1 MTSNYTYKPLNEA
14 AKEIRVLCFEPQES
28 EGEILKGRIEHISL
42 LEEPA
47 TKYLAVS
54 YTWGDALIRR
64 TISIDGVEI
73 SVPVNSEIALRNLHN
88 PTAIQYRLEGSE
100 HAALAS
106 DAVMEDGV
114 CRIWLDAVCINQDDL
129 RERAQQVGLMH
140 DVYSKA
146 VAVLVWLGEDPAG
159 IAQPAF
165 ESVYELARTGISS
178 LFAAM
183 SNDGNGRGE
192 FVVRREDLPE
202 TVDRGHIQALFS
214 LPWFERVWTIQE
226 AVLNEQTVV
235 ILGRRSIDYST
246 VQLAC
251 MSLAQRHY
259 NNDAAGGPISGV
271 DLAVYRTKFNRNR
284 AEDPN
289 RLVDLLERM
298 PFFSAT
304 EPRDRVYG
312 ALGLISDDTTH
323 SIIDPSYTR
332 TLPEVYARATVAGIV
347 CSGLLRALMKAGN
360 VHRPDPEDEMD
371 KEMPSWA
378 IKCHWKWSEELPVRV
393 YSYRDV
399 QECSTDFSQL
409 PDSVEKS
416 GWRVLP
422 LHGVF
427 LGGII
432 SVSRVITME
441 DFSNHRQMVEMIQ
454 SLYLQTSAAL
464 PESESE
470 GLGIIIRILWVLCEA
485 RYFKLFLGM
494 SDEEE
499 FIEMFM
505 NQLGSFAGLLK
516 IIWDTDYA
524 GFDTEDLHDMLEL
537 LDRMLNMGAKGRRFF
552 ITHNG
557 ILGRGMPT
565 TEPGDLV
572 CELKGGEV
580 PFMLRK
586 EGEFFKLIGDCF
598 ADRLDDIFIMGASIT
613 DDISSLM
620 TFNLI

>member
-1 MTSNYTYKPLNEA
+1 MAGKYTYKPLNEA

-28 EGEILKGRIEHISL
+28 DADVLKGSIEHISL
-42 LEEPA
+42 LEEPV

-54 YTWGDALIRR
+54 YTWGDASIRR
-64 TISIDGVEI
+64 TINIDGVEI
-73 SVPVNSEIALRNLHN
+73 SVPINSEIALRNLHN
-88 PTAIQYRLEGSE
+88 PTAIQYRLESSE

-114 CRIWLDAVCINQDDL
+114 CRVWLDAVCINQDDL
-129 RERAQQVGLMH
+129 QERAQQVGLMR

-165 ESVYELARTGISS
+165 ESVYELTRTGLNS

-192 FVVRREDLPE
+192 FVVRREALPE
-202 TVDRGHIQALFS
+202 TVDRDYIQALFS

-226 AVLNEQTVV
+226 AVLNEQTIV
-235 ILGRRSIDYST
+235 ILGKRCMHYST
-246 VQLAC
+246 IQLAC

-259 NNDAAGGPISGV
+259 NNDAAGGAISGV

-284 AEDPN
+284 EEDPN
-289 RLVDLLERM
+289 RVVDLLERM

-332 TLPEVYARATVAGIV
+332 PLSEVYARATVAGIV
-347 CSGLLRALMKAGN
+347 RSGLLRALMKAAN
-360 VHRPDPEDEMD
+360 VHRPGPEDETD
-371 KEMPSWA
+371 KVMPSWA

-393 YSYRDV
+393 YSYKDV
-399 QECSTDFSQL
+399 KECSTDFSQL
-409 PDSVEKS
+409 PDLVEKS

-422 LHGVF
+422 LQGVF

-441 DFSNHRQMVEMIQ
+441 DFSDHRQMVEMIQ
-454 SLYLQTSAAL
+454 SLYLQASAAL
-464 PESESE
+464 SESE
-470 GLGIIIRILWVLCEA
+470 DLALIMRILWVLCEA

-494 SDEEE
+494 SDEDE
-499 FIEMFM
+499 FMEWFM
-505 NQLGSFAGLLK
+505 NQLVAFAHLLK
-516 IIWDTDYA
+516 MIWDSDYA
-524 GFDTEDLHDMLEL
+524 DFDTEAPHDMLEV

-565 TEPGDLV
+565 AEPGDLV

-580 PFMLRK
+580 PFILRK
-586 EGEFFKLIGDCF
+586 EGEYYKLIGDCF
-598 ADRLDDIFIMGASIT
+598 ADRLDDLFIMK
-613 DDISSLM
+613 M
-620 TFNLI
+620 R